1 MRNGSCWSDVVFEEE
16 VIFHTFDF
24 DTSSLEFE
32 VSKSSIWKHPTSC
45 DKGVFFF
52 QLSRNSD
59 DQSRSNYTG
68 LLFYRYVEKHQVRR
82 LVFDNY
88 QKCPLSL
95 KKKKKPSLQFN
106 LTIFIT
112 IPVKPLLFSKINIT
126 IEAIDVWKLLWRPSL
141 CVNPC
146 SACIDKI
153 IAIPILLW
161 VTDTKLNWL
170 T

>member
-88 QKCPLSL
+88 QKCPVSFIFHSYAFHNKRFQTLFKDQVVRFKATCSF
-95 KKKKKPSLQFN
+95 QFRMY
-106 LTIFIT
+106 
-112 IPVKPLLFSKINIT
+112 K
-126 IEAIDVWKLLWRPSL
+126 R
-141 CVNPC
+141 
-146 SACIDKI
+146 
-153 IAIPILLW
+153 
-161 VTDTKLNWL
+161 
-170 T
+170 